1 MRRCMICAH
10 GSWYSINVRSLVQT
24 HTESFSFCI
33 WLKHLN
39 KTLCQYEPEHCNDSK
54 SVFFWAVTQRI
65 KHWGALLIYLA
76 THLSAKNEVWDFES
90 DPVNVMFF
98 VIITVIRKCILNSEN
113 WRMVFLRSS
122 LSSESDITFH
132 NVLIQVNWTIV
143 LKDTETDQFFCFFSL
158 GAVCVCECIFAG
170 PDFLKVFA
178 HMLFLT
184 VSFLHV
190 QSHVSL

>member
-1 MRRCMICAH
+1 
-10 GSWYSINVRSLVQT
+10 
-24 HTESFSFCI
+24 
-33 WLKHLN
+33 
-39 KTLCQYEPEHCNDSK
+39 
-54 SVFFWAVTQRI
+54 
-65 KHWGALLIYLA
+65 
-76 THLSAKNEVWDFES
+76 
-90 DPVNVMFF
+90 MFF
-98 VIITVIRKCILNSEN
+98 VIITVIRICILNSKH

-143 LKDTETDQFFCFFSL
+143 LKDTETSDQFFFCFFSL

-190 QSHVSL
+190 QSHVLLYTDIVTFKQRELYEQAPYTVIIFSQQT